1 MRKTGCYKDVLVI
14 AEGSTEEGPD
24 AEQLKYHAPAVGFVR
39 SCRVE
44 RQTREEPRN
53 ARADQDRD
61 ARREGL
67 AEARAEALE
76 IEKRAYIYGRTAPA
90 ELRPLAQTQ

>member
-1 MRKTGCYKDVLVI
+1 MLLPSASFESGWRGK
-14 AEGSTEEGPD
+14 
-24 AEQLKYHAPAVGFVR
+24 
-39 SCRVE
+39 
-44 RQTREEPRN
+44 REKN
-53 ARADQDRD
+53 
-61 ARREGL
+61 RETLELTKIGTLDEKGL